1 MTDAPEVLKP
11 LRTWSHLATRR
22 RRPTEY
28 EVVSTNLH
36 YRQDN
41 PDSPWEL
48 DPDIHMNKWYRRY
61 CNDSPLRHDDW
72 DAFRDPDQLV
82 YRTYNILQDGQET
95 YVRSV
100 LEQFSDR
107 EHDSGLSVEWAG
119 ILASHHTPARY
130 LFHTLQMA
138 SAYLSQMAPAS
149 TISNCSTFEA
159 ADSLRWLTH
168 TAYRTVELSRA
179 FPDLGIGTEER
190 RRWESDDAWQGF
202 RELMEKALVAWDW
215 AESFT
220 AVNLVAKPAVEGA
233 VLSGLSRAGRQED
246 DLVLSLLTESQLRD
260 SERHRRWST
269 ALVEMALENEGN
281 RDVLNGWL
289 AKWAPMGEAAVDAYC
304 ANLPDGGALAA
315 SAKEA
320 MSSFHTGLGLA
331 AG

>member
-1 MTDAPEVLKP
+1 MTDAPEVLEP

-41 PDSPWEL
+41 PDVPWEL

-107 EHDSGLSVEWAG
+107 EHDSGLSPEWAG
-119 ILASHHTPARY
+119 VLASHYTPARY

-179 FPDLGIGTEER
+179 FPDLGIGTDER

-269 ALVEMALENEGN
+269 ALVEMALEVEGN

-289 AKWAPMGEAAVDAYC
+289 AKWAPLGEAAVDAYC
-304 ANLPDGGALAA
+304 ADLPDGGSLAA
-315 SAKEA
+315 SAKDA
-320 MSSFHTGLGLA
+320 MASFLTGMGLA